1 VQRQFD
7 LLVLKCLASTIENMA
22 DPMDREVKQAIVNA
36 MLESQQKGLD
46 SNLQLSVALN
56 ETSEKVTAHNAKI
69 AAHNAEIFGHMKHTT
84 CHVSAN
90 NTQITNTVLVQL
102 GALWEHGEEKP
113 VAAEVDDEDDEK
125 ECLAFAKNIHDP
137 VDREEK
143 QWLVN
148 AMLEAHGRALESNQR
163 MAAGLNQTNQR
174 MAAELN
180 QTNQRMAAEL
190 NQATCE
196 LSGNNMQL
204 TKVLIDQLGAWLNEH
219 GDKKATPVARGG

>member
-7 LLVLKCLASTIENMA
+7 LLVLKCLASIENMA
-22 DPMDREVKQAIVNA
+22 DPMDREMKQAIVNA

-56 ETSEKVTAHNAKI
+56 ETSEKVTAHI
-69 AAHNAEIFGHMKHTT
+69 VGHLKHTI
-84 CHVSAN
+84 CHMSAN
-90 NTQITNTVLVQL
+90 NTQIANTVLVQL
-102 GALWEHGEEKP
+102 GALWEHGDEKP

-125 ECLAFAKNIHDP
+125 ECLAFAENIHDP
-137 VDREEK
+137 VDREEN